1 MKKKVEKSVVSK
13 KKPKFRLSGDIL
25 YLETPIWTCQPI
37 SSSSSIHNPIYG
49 TDRSPEALGK
59 SLYTYIGQI
68 VPQMLLAGGGP
79 LRGPGKE
86 VGPLRGPPRTNTSSP
101 TSTMFTLAVPAW
113 YVWTERRKPWNRL
126 LPLFV
131 FADWAYLW
139 VSVFVLA
146 HLLLLGQRICSCP
159 PTSAG
164 SAYLFFPT
172 HFCWVSVFVL
182 PLHFIR

>member
-1 MKKKVEKSVVSK
+1 MTEAHVQRESGKNPAGFSAAARPRPEQI
-13 KKPKFRLSGDIL
+13 RL
-25 YLETPIWTCQPI
+25 T
-37 SSSSSIHNPIYG
+37 
-49 TDRSPEALGK
+49 
-59 SLYTYIGQI
+59 
-68 VPQMLLAGGGP
+68 
-79 LRGPGKE
+79 
-86 VGPLRGPPRTNTSSP
+86 P

-146 HLLLLGQRICSCP
+146 HLLLLGQRICSAP

-164 SAYLFFPT
+164 SAYLFLPT
-172 HFCWVSVFVL
+172 YFCWVSVFVL
-182 PLHFIR
+182 PHALLLGQRICSTPPLYSLTLYFRKKLPNSSPAYSHDPNFRFQHKKLI